1 MTLSA
6 AVRGVLHTALT
17 AYRDQPRTVELLRHQ
32 LARLDE
38 PLRVAIAGKVKAGKS
53 TLLNALVGEGVA
65 PTDAGECTK
74 VVTWYRNGR
83 SPRIVMYPSA
93 GAPTPLPVV
102 RRDGTLEI
110 DLAGTPADAIDRL
123 VVDWPAQSLRATTL
137 IDTPGVASIN
147 ADVSR
152 RTVRFL
158 EPDCDNPT
166 DNPTD
171 TPTEADAVIYLMRH
185 LHVTDLDFL
194 ESFRDQGV
202 ARATSVNTV
211 AVISRADEI
220 GGGRLDAMYAA
231 RAIATRYRSEP
242 ALRGLCQNVVA
253 VAGLLAHTG
262 RTLRQN
268 EFVALSELAA
278 APRDDLERSLL
289 SVDRFLRDAPE
300 VRLGLVHRFGLY
312 GIHLATSLL
321 RQGTRTPTALA
332 DELVARSGLTE
343 LQQVLQVQFAG
354 RQDLLK
360 ARSALLALDRIVRAD
375 GDARGLGTQVERL
388 LAGAHEFAELRLL
401 GALRSGTVA
410 LPGPLAHEA
419 ERLLGGPDIQRLGLP
434 EGASPEEVRRAALSA
449 LRRWQGQ
456 SENPM
461 FGRRVADACRLIA
474 RTCEGILSRT
484 QLNRVGAPSVYL
496 PGGTTA
502 HLPIAVEGEVSWRN
516 PAR

>member
-1 MTLSA
+1 MTLTA

-17 AYRDQPRTVELLRHQ
+17 AYRDQPRTVDLLRHQ

-53 TLLNALVGEGVA
+53 TLLNALVGEAVA

-83 SPRIVMYPSA
+83 SPRIVLHPRT
-93 GAPTPLPVV
+93 GAPAPLPVV
-102 RRDGTLEI
+102 RRDGALEI
-110 DLAGTPADAIDRL
+110 DLAGTPADTIDRL

-147 ADVSR
+147 AGVSR

-158 EPDCDNPT
+158 EPDD
-166 DNPTD
+166 D

-278 APRDDLERSLL
+278 TPREDLESSLL

-360 ARSALLALDRIVRAD
+360 ARSALLALDRIVRTD
-375 GDARGLGTQVERL
+375 GDARGLGAQVERL

-410 LPGPLAHEA
+410 LPGPLAREA
-419 ERLLGGPDIQRLGLP
+419 EQLLGGSATQRLGLP
-434 EGASPEEVRRAALSA
+434 EGASPDHVRHAALQA
-449 LRRWQGQ
+449 LRHWQSQ
-456 SENPM
+456 AENPL

-474 RTCEGILSRT
+474 RTCEGILSGT
-484 QLNRVGAPSVYL
+484 QLNQVGAAPVYL

>member
-1 MTLSA
+1 MTGLSA
-6 AVRGVLHTALT
+6 AVRGVLHTAIA
-17 AYRDQPRTVELLRHQ
+17 AYRDQPRTVHLLRHQ

-53 TLLNALVGEGVA
+53 TLLNALVGEAVA

-74 VVTWYRNGR
+74 VVTWYRNGP
-83 SPRIVMYPSA
+83 SPRIVMYPTG
-93 GAPTPLPVV
+93 GAPAPLPVV
-102 RRDGTLEI
+102 RRDGALEI

-123 VVDWPAQSLRATTL
+123 AVDWPAQSLRATTL

-147 ADVSR
+147 TGTSR

-158 EPDCDNPT
+158 EPDD
-166 DNPTD
+166 D

-185 LHVTDLDFL
+185 LHVADLDFL

-211 AVISRADEI
+211 AVLSRADEI

-231 RAIATRYRSEP
+231 RAIAARYRTEP

-262 RTLRQN
+262 RTLRQA
-268 EFVALSELAA
+268 EFVALGELAA
-278 APRDDLERSLL
+278 APREDLEASLL
-289 SVDRFLRDAPE
+289 SVDRFLRKDASD
-300 VRLGLVHRFGLY
+300 VRRGLVRRFGLF
-312 GIHLATSLL
+312 GIHLATSLI
-321 RQGTRTPTALA
+321 RQGTRTPTTLA
-332 DELVARSGLTE
+332 DELVARSGLAE
-343 LQQVLQVQFAG
+343 LQQVLQVRFAG

-360 ARSALLALDRIVRAD
+360 SRSALLALDRVVRAD
-375 GDARGLGTQVERL
+375 GDRRGLGWQVERL

-401 GALRSGTVA
+401 GALRAGTVV
-410 LPGPLAHEA
+410 LPGPLSQEA
-419 ERLLGGPDIQRLGLP
+419 ERLLGDMGGTAPQRLGLTADAP
-434 EGASPEEVRRAALSA
+434 PEEVRRAALHA

-456 SENPM
+456 AENPL

-474 RTCEGILSRT
+474 RTCEGILAT
-484 QLNRVGAPSVYL
+484 IQLNRAGAPLVYL
-496 PGGTTA
+496 AGGTPAPLPTTA
-502 HLPIAVEGEVSWRN
+502 EGEMSWRN
-516 PAR
+516 QGR